1 VRQAHIQVDDIG
13 DAQQLFLTTYVTLAP
28 FSTVLGRLCGAR
40 NYLVGLVASSG
51 ALTVAHAA
59 IDGPKLLFVLRI
71 LLGLVQSGFL
81 PTAWFYIS
89 GIYPKQ
95 YLGFR
100 MCLFVGMYNLAGSF
114 SGLLA
119 HGILKIHSGERISNW
134 QVLFVFDGF
143 LTIFVAF
150 LSLAMLPRSAGQA
163 RFLSPMEKRHAERRM
178 DMDTGSAYDAL
189 ASTSLR
195 VRDFVEVT
203 KDWRKV
209 GIVIFNC
216 LAAIPDAAFGTFL
229 PMVLH
234 GGSVL

>member
-1 VRQAHIQVDDIG
+1 
-13 DAQQLFLTTYVTLAP
+13 
-28 FSTVLGRLCGAR
+28 
-40 NYLVGLVASSG
+40 VGLVASSG

-59 IDGPKLLFVLRI
+59 IHGPKTLFILRV
-71 LLGLVQSGFL
+71 LLGVVQSGFL

-100 MCLFVGMYNLAGSF
+100 MCLFAGMHSLAGSF

-119 HGILKIHSGERISNW
+119 YGILKIHAGEQISNW

-143 LTIFVAF
+143 LTIFIAF
-150 LSLAMLPRSAGQA
+150 FSLVMLPRSAGQA

-178 DMDTGSAYDAL
+178 DLDTGSAYDAL
-189 ASTSLR
+189 GSMGVSLM
-195 VRDFVEVT
+195 DLVEVT

-216 LAAIPDAAFGTFL
+216 LAAVPDAAFGTFL

-234 GGSVL
+234 GESVW